1 MRKSPVTSHETLM
14 TRFQRSLDTKA
25 FQQIVSHYSGP
36 ALGLAQQILSD
47 SVLAED
53 AVQEAFLRVV
63 RCRDHYKPSK
73 PFSCWFYAIL
83 RNICTDMLRRRTR
96 HMKAVAEIAD
106 WSRPATRKTGHSFNV
121 QELLQNLPASEQVVL
136 NLRIVHDLPFRD
148 IAAVVGISI
157 EAAKKRAQR
166 GLRTLRERMRN
177 SKPQQRQR
185 DAKSCLSTLDNEF
198 SGFLKTSVP
207 KQTAQT

>member
-1 MRKSPVTSHETLM
+1 
-14 TRFQRSLDTKA
+14 
-25 FQQIVSHYSGP
+25 
-36 ALGLAQQILSD
+36 
-47 SVLAED
+47 
-53 AVQEAFLRVV
+53 
-63 RCRDHYKPSK
+63 
-73 PFSCWFYAIL
+73 
-83 RNICTDMLRRRTR
+83 
-96 HMKAVAEIAD
+96 MKAVAEIAD